1 MSMLESQARIV
12 KIEQG
17 ATYVEAEAGGNC
29 GSGECNTSGCS
40 TAVLTRIFSQQPKAL
55 QVNNP
60 IGAQVGE
67 QVMLGLEEG
76 AFLKSALLAYLFPLL
91 MLVLGAVL
99 GLWLAGPVASRDLY
113 AALGGLSGL
122 IISGLGIKWL
132 LPVLFDLQRTQPVIL
147 RRL

>member
-1 MSMLESQARIV
+1 MLESQALVV

-17 ATYVEAEAGGNC
+17 ATYVEAEAGGSC
-29 GSGECNTSGCS
+29 GSGHCSTSACS

-55 QVNNP
+55 RVNNP

-76 AFLKSALLAYLFPLL
+76 AFLKSALLAYLFPLVAL
-91 MLVLGAVL
+91 LLGAL
-99 GLWLAGPVASRDLY
+99 IGLWFAGPEAARDLY
-113 AALGGLSGL
+113 AGFGGLAGL
-122 IISGLGIKWL
+122 IASAFGIKWL
-132 LPVLFDLQRTQPVIL
+132 NPVLFDLNRAQPVIL